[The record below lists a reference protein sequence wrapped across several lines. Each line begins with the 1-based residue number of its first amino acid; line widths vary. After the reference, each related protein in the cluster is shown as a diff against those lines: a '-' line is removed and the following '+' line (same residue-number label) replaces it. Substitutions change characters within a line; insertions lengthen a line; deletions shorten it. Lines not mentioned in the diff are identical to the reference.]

1 MATYTPWCKSTIIGD
16 DLQTTCNINYNNNKF
31 KRQYIKNFPSESI
44 MINRYKK
51 YIEKKDKKQL
61 DKLITRK
68 RIRNQ
73 KSKMQFIHE

>member
-16 DLQTTCNINYNNNKF
+16 DLQTAYNINYNNNKI

-73 KSKMQFIHE
+73 QSKMQFIHE

>member
-73 KSKMQFIHE
+73 QSKMQFIHE

>member
-73 KSKMQFIHE
+73 KSKIQFIYE

>member
-1 MATYTPWCKSTIIGD
+1 MATYTPWCKSTIIRD
-16 DLQTTCNINYNNNKF
+16 DLQTAYNINYNNNKI

-73 KSKMQFIHE
+73 LSKMQFIHE

>member
-16 DLQTTCNINYNNNKF
+16 DLQTVYNINYNNNKI

-44 MINRYKK
+44 IINIYKK

-73 KSKMQFIHE
+73 LSKMQFIHE